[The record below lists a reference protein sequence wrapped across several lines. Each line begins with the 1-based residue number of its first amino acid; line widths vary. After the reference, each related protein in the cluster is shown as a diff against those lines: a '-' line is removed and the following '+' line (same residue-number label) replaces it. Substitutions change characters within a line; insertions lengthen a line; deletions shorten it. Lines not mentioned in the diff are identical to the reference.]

1 MKIVIC
7 ATKADFTAITANAQ
21 NVEWV
26 RVDDPVHFREAS
38 NAVAYINL
46 RPEAGDGNYEG
57 LQQPVFINSV
67 ANTQLASQHVIRL
80 NGWSGFIEK
89 EQWEIAG
96 DVTPTVT
103 AVLAQLGKKAIVTQN
118 TPGFISARSIAMIV
132 NEAYFAL
139 GENISSET
147 DIDTAMKLGTN
158 YPFGPFEWAAK
169 IGLQNIYD
177 LLQTLA
183 ITDSRYECA
192 PALKKLV
199 KKP

>member
-7 ATKADFTAITANAQ
+7 ATEADFTAITTNAQ
-21 NVEWV
+21 NIEWV
-26 RVDDPVHFREAS
+26 RVDDPVYFSEVSDAL
-38 NAVAYINL
+38 AYINL
-46 RPEAGDGNYEG
+46 HPDAGDGNYEG

-80 NGWSGFIEK
+80 NGWSGFVEK

-103 AVLAQLGKKAIVTQN
+103 AVLAQLGKTAIVTQN

-139 GENISSET
+139 GENISSKT

-192 PALKKLV
+192 PALKQLV
-199 KKP
+199 EKP

>member
-7 ATKADFTAITANAQ
+7 ATEADFTAITTNAQ
-21 NVEWV
+21 NIEWV
-26 RVDDPVHFREAS
+26 RVDDPVYFSEVSDAL
-38 NAVAYINL
+38 AYINL
-46 RPEAGDGNYEG
+46 HPDAGDGNYEG

-80 NGWSGFIEK
+80 NGWSGFVEK

-96 DVTPTVT
+96 DVTPTVK
-103 AVLAQLGKKAIVTQN
+103 AVLAQLGKTAIVTQN

-139 GENISSET
+139 GENISSKT

-192 PALKKLV
+192 PALKQLV
-199 KKP
+199 EKP

>member
-7 ATKADFTAITANAQ
+7 ASEADFAAIIANAQ
-21 NVEWV
+21 NIEWV
-26 RVDDPVHFREAS
+26 RVDDPVYFSEVSDAL
-38 NAVAYINL
+38 AYINL
-46 RPEAGDGNYEG
+46 HPDAGDGNYEG

>member
-7 ATKADFTAITANAQ
+7 ATEADFTAITANAQ

-38 NAVAYINL
+38 NALAYINL
-46 RPEAGDGNYEG
+46 HPDAGDGNYEG

-67 ANTQLASQHVIRL
+67 ANTQLASQYVIRL

-96 DVTPTVT
+96 NVTPSVT
-103 AVLAQLGKKAIVTQN
+103 AVLAQLGKTAIVTQN

-158 YPFGPFEWAAK
+158 YPFGPFEWAAI

-183 ITDSRYECA
+183 FTDSRYECA

-199 KKP
+199 EKP

>member
-7 ATKADFTAITANAQ
+7 ATEADFTAITTNAQ
-21 NVEWV
+21 NIEWV
-26 RVDDPVHFREAS
+26 RVDDPVYFSEVSDAL
-38 NAVAYINL
+38 AYINL
-46 RPEAGDGNYEG
+46 HPDAGDGNYEG

>member
-7 ATKADFTAITANAQ
+7 ATEADFTAITANAQ
-21 NVEWV
+21 NIEWV
-26 RVDDPVHFREAS
+26 SVDDPVYFSEVSDAL
-38 NAVAYINL
+38 AYINL
-46 RPEAGDGNYEG
+46 HPDAGDGNYEG

-89 EQWEIAG
+89 QQWEIAG
-96 DVTPTVT
+96 NVTPSVT
-103 AVLAQLGKKAIVTQN
+103 AVLAQLGKTAIVTQN

-158 YPFGPFEWAAK
+158 YPIGPFELAAK

-192 PALKKLV
+192 PALKQLV
-199 KKP
+199 EKP